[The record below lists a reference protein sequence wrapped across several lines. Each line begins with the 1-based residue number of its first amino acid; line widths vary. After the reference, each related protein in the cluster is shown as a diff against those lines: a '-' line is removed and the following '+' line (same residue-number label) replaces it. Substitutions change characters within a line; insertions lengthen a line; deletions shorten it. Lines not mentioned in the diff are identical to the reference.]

1 MREVIVAYPTL
12 YPAALLVPARYE
24 RNMGRLLLYAG
35 QPERAMPHLLVS
47 HDMFQR
53 LYGDQHWSVAGAL
66 LELAKAHAH
75 AGQLEQA
82 QARFDQYLA
91 LPPLQEADGRAN
103 EAEVRAVIA
112 AKRGNIGEALLR
124 YVEMEKFNLEAMKPK
139 GTRYWLSMLPRAEL
153 LAARNLAADRVR
165 SRQLASEIL
174 AKVSSVLSADAP
186 IVARLKKL
194 QAP

>member
-1 MREVIVAYPTL
+1 MVPCTHWKSLKNPTFAEIFVRQSSL
-12 YPAALLVPARYE
+12 PLLGE
-24 RNMGRLLLYAG
+24 LG
-35 QPERAMPHLLVS
+35 
-47 HDMFQR
+47 F
-53 LYGDQHWSVAGAL
+53 SVR
-66 LELAKAHAH
+66 H
-75 AGQLEQA
+75 
-82 QARFDQYLA
+82 YLA

-124 YVEMEKFNLEAMKPK
+124 YVEMEKFNLQAMNPK
-139 GTRYWLSMLPRAEL
+139 GMRYWLSMLPRAEL